1 MLPVRDAL
9 KIVLSTASLT
19 AGEELALVDA
29 LGRVLRSQVVA
40 AADDPP
46 FAKSAVDGYC
56 LDEAG
61 RARLPGEFSVAGI
74 VQAGDPPPGR
84 LDGRVMKV
92 MTGAAIPP
100 DGAAMVMVEE
110 SEPRPDGKVFLRCS
124 VPQGAGMLQAGENH
138 RAGTPLL
145 PAGLRLAP
153 AHLGIAAHAGA
164 GAVRVAARAPLT
176 LIPTG
181 NELVPPGVTPGP
193 GQIVNS
199 SAPALQALLALSG
212 AAVKLHAIVGDDP
225 GALAAAISAA
235 GGDVVL
241 TGGVSMGDAD
251 HLPAVIEKLGFE
263 TRFHKVAMKPGK
275 PLLFCTHPD
284 GRRLFGLPGNPVSSL
299 LAARIF
305 ICPWILLRLGATPPP
320 ARRGRLAGTARGA
333 GERQHYLP
341 VQEKPS
347 GADVTLAPLPS
358 RGSADLAA
366 FRIADGMAVV
376 PPGVASLEA
385 GEVVEYLP
393 LDPWAGRP

>member
-19 AGEELALVDA
+19 AGEELPLADA
-29 LGRVLRSQVVA
+29 IGRVLRAPVVA
-40 AADDPP
+40 VADDPP

-56 LDEAG
+56 LDEG
-61 RARLPGEFSVAGI
+61 CRLRLPGEFEVAGV

-84 LDGRVMKV
+84 LNGRTMKV

-110 SEPRPDGKVFLRCS
+110 SEPRPHEKVLLRRS
-124 VPQGAGMLQAGENH
+124 AQPGAGILQAGENH

-181 NELVPPGVTPGP
+181 NELVLPGVAPGP

-212 AAVKLHAIVGDDP
+212 AAVKLHPIVGDDP
-225 GALAAAISAA
+225 ARSPRRSAMRAATSCSPA
-235 GGDVVL
+235 GFPWG
-241 TGGVSMGDAD
+241 TPTS
-251 HLPAVIEKLGFE
+251 F
-263 TRFHKVAMKPGK
+263 PG
-275 PLLFCTHPD
+275 
-284 GRRLFGLPGNPVSSL
+284 
-299 LAARIF
+299 
-305 ICPWILLRLGATPPP
+305 
-320 ARRGRLAGTARGA
+320 
-333 GERQHYLP
+333 
-341 VQEKPS
+341 
-347 GADVTLAPLPS
+347 
-358 RGSADLAA
+358 
-366 FRIADGMAVV
+366 
-376 PPGVASLEA
+376 
-385 GEVVEYLP
+385 
-393 LDPWAGRP
+393 

>member
-19 AGEELALVDA
+19 AGEELPLADA
-29 LGRVLRSQVVA
+29 LGRVLRSPVVA

-56 LDEAG
+56 LDEAC
-61 RARLPGEFSVAGI
+61 RARLPGEHEVAGV
-74 VQAGDPPPGR
+74 VQAGDRPPGR
-84 LDGRVMKV
+84 LHGRAMKV
-92 MTGAAIPP
+92 MTGAPIPP

-110 SEPRPDGKVFLRCS
+110 SEARPGGKVLLRRP
-124 VPQGAGMLQAGENH
+124 VQPGAGILQAGENH
-138 RAGTPLL
+138 LAGTPLL

-181 NELVPPGVTPGP
+181 NELVLPGVTPGP

-199 SAPALQALLALSG
+199 SAPALLSLLALSG
-212 AAVKLHAIVGDDP
+212 AAAALHPIVGDDP
-225 GALAAAISAA
+225 DALAAAISAA

-251 HLPAVIEKLGFE
+251 FLPGVIARLGFE

-299 LAARIF
+299 LAARLF
-305 ICPWILLRLGATPPP
+305 ICPWLLLRLGATPPP
-320 ARRGRLAGTARGA
+320 ARRGRLSAAAHGA
-333 GERQHYLP
+333 GERAHFLP
-341 VQEKPS
+341 VQEKYS
-347 GADVTLAPLPS
+347 GADFTLAPLPG

-366 FRIADGMAVV
+366 YRSADGVAVV
-376 PPGVASLEA
+376 PPGVDSLAA
-385 GEVVEYLP
+385 GEVADYLP

>member
-19 AGEELALVDA
+19 AGEELRLEDA
-29 LGRVLRSQVVA
+29 LGRVLRCRVVA

-56 LDEAG
+56 LDEAC

-84 LDGRVMKV
+84 LSGRVMKV
-92 MTGAAIPP
+92 MTGAPMPP

-110 SEPRPDGKVFLRCS
+110 SEPRPEGKVLLRRP
-124 VPQGAGMLQAGENH
+124 VDPGAGILQAGENH

-164 GAVRVAARAPLT
+164 GALRAAARAALT

-181 NELVPPGVTPGP
+181 NELVLPGVAPGS

-212 AAVKLHAIVGDDP
+212 AAVTLNAIVGDDP
-225 GALAAAISAA
+225 DALAAAITAA

-251 HLPAVIEKLGFE
+251 HLPAVIATLGFE

-320 ARRGRLAGTARGA
+320 ARRGRLAAAVRGA

-341 VQEKPS
+341 VQEKYS
-347 GADVTLAPLPS
+347 GADCTLVPLPS

-366 FRIADGMAVV
+366 YRIADGVAVV
-376 PPGVASLEA
+376 PPGIASLAA